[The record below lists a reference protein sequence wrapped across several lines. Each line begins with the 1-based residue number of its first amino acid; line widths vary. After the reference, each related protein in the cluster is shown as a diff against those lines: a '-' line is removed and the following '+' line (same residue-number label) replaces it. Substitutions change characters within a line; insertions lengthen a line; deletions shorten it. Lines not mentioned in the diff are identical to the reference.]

1 MKLIYSQ
8 GFSKN
13 ERLEW
18 RPVIFNNVVQSFRT
32 ISEAMSEIGIDYEN
46 PDNEVSYSEPETMIS
61 SSGELLS
68 WAAEPQT
75 RGCRR
80 RGAQRTTKRC
90 AE

>member
-32 ISEAMSEIGIDYEN
+32 IHEAMSEIGIEYKN
-46 PDNEVSYSEPETMIS
+46 PDNEVSHRAPQHPAST
-61 SSGELLS
+61 LS
-68 WAAEPQT
+68 ASVCIRTHTSPAAP
-75 RGCRR
+75 RDICS
-80 RGAQRTTKRC
+80 AP
-90 AE
+90 AN

>member
-32 ISEAMSEIGIDYEN
+32 INEAMTEIGIDYKN
-46 PDNEVSYSEPETMIS
+46 PDNEVSYRAPQALRGLRSKSP
-61 SSGELLS
+61 SGIALS
-68 WAAEPQT
+68 WLACSAAH
-75 RGCRR
+75 RR
-80 RGAQRTTKRC
+80 VG
-90 AE
+90 